1 MRKQLLCRLDDNGLK
16 ATANAAVTPTRDDMN
31 LNIDPQNLQVCMK
44 LWKEALTNTIPMATE
59 FQIHFIQ
66 ERPTILGNY
75 ERTASAWLMI
85 LRPAT
90 PADSDKDTHAALIA
104 EIEEFQRWVKEE
116 IAELNR
122 LAIQTVLEDGMDE
135 LALKHPEVLARLT
148 KYLKRNSGDRPE

>member
-1 MRKQLLCRLDDNGLK
+1 
-16 ATANAAVTPTRDDMN
+16 MN

-44 LWKEALTNTIPMATE
+44 LWKEALTHTIPMATE

-75 ERTASAWLMI
+75 ERTASAWLMM

-90 PADSDKDTHAALIA
+90 PADGDKEAHAALIA
-104 EIEEFQRWVKEE
+104 EIEDFQRWVKD
-116 IAELNR
+116 ELAAVER
-122 LAIQTVLEDGMDE
+122 LALQTALEDGMDE
-135 LALKHPEVLARLT
+135 LALKHPDILAGLA